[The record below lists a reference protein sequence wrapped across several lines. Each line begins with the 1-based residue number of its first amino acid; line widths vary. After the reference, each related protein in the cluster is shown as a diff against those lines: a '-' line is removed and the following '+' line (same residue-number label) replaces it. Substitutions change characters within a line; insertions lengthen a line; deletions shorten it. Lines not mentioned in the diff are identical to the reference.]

1 MRMLLLRDLTEAS
14 KQSRVSKGEYG
25 VRVGRSRGAVGSD
38 GLFDGRVVRRWKGHS
53 FLWYRKG

>member
-25 VRVGRSRGAVGSD
+25 VRVGPVAGS
-38 GLFDGRVVRRWKGHS
+38 GR
-53 FLWYRKG
+53 L